1 MKYSGILIS
10 AGRSDYD
17 RFYPIVKS
25 FYNSKKFDVHLYLTK
40 DHFSKKFGYTYK
52 HIDKKF
58 KILNAKNQKFSNSK
72 ASEFIDDLSTLI
84 TKIKKINPKFIIVM
98 GDRYEMLLG
107 PLAAIPI
114 KLPIIHFYGGAVTE
128 GSSDELVRHAITK
141 MSHLHFVA
149 TGDYKKR
156 VVQLGEESWRVKKIG
171 VLSLQKINKFKFSN
185 KEKLSNHLYFDFH
198 PPYAV
203 MTYHPATHELK
214 EIKKTLIS
222 IKKAIE
228 KTKLNLVITYPN
240 SDLRNEIVID
250 LIKKKF
256 KNKKKYKIIK
266 NCGYSNFLN
275 IVKNSQFILG
285 NSSAGIVEAA
295 SLKVPAI
302 NIGSRQDGKIK
313 PKNVI
318 DTNYKVNEI
327 IKAIK
332 KARSRLFKR
341 NNLNFKSP
349 YEDKIKSDEV
359 VKIIYQTLKRK
370 DLLKKKFINIK

>member
-25 FYNSKKFDVHLYLTK
+25 FYNSKKSDVYLYLTK

-58 KILNAKNQKFSNSK
+58 KILSAKNQKFSNSK

-149 TGDYKKR
+149 TSDYKKR

-203 MTYHPATHELK
+203 MTYHPATHELE

-256 KNKKKYKIIK
+256 KNKKKYKILK

-359 VKIIYQTLKRK
+359 VKIIYQKLKRK

>member
-203 MTYHPATHELK
+203 MTYHPATHELE

-228 KTKLNLVITYPN
+228 KTKL
-240 SDLRNEIVID
+240 
-250 LIKKKF
+250 